1 MKQLTYRIGFG
12 EDIHRLVEGRD
23 LILSG
28 VKIPFE
34 KGLLGHSDADVVY
47 HAASDA
53 ILGSL
58 ALGDIGKHFPDNE
71 ERTAGMDSSKIVK
84 YCYDLIKK
92 QGYEIENIDIAICC
106 EKPKLA
112 PYIIQMRQNLAGLL
126 NVALEQVS
134 IKAMTNEGLDAVGEG
149 KAIRATCV
157 VLVKTEV

>member
-1 MKQLTYRIGFG
+1 MAGFRVGFG
-12 EDIHRLVEGRD
+12 YDSHRFEAGRRLVLCGTE
-23 LILSG
+23 
-28 VKIPFE
+28 IPGE
-34 KGLLGHSDADVVY
+34 TGLKGHSDADVVY

-58 ALGDIGKHFPDNE
+58 DLGDIGKHFPDNE